1 MKGLVV
7 GKYKAAEFC
16 FVGLLTRPAE
26 CIFAGENYQP
36 VNLFVVQFIRKL
48 WSDFNCCVCVPKEWL
63 IYANES
69 SVQCCP
75 LTMFR
80 TSVETFF
87 VPVVKAENHWAA
99 FFVVN
104 FIELNRECNT
114 EKFQQLGGNSI
125 QTVKQL
131 SILSKHG
138 TFFLERIWLSIFYQ
152 SL

>member
-1 MKGLVV
+1 MINICK
-7 GKYKAAEFC
+7 
-16 FVGLLTRPAE
+16 
-26 CIFAGENYQP
+26 
-36 VNLFVVQFIRKL
+36 RKL
-48 WSDFNCCVCVPKEWL
+48 CAVLSIDN
-63 IYANES
+63 
-69 SVQCCP
+69 VQN
-75 LTMFR
+75 
-80 TSVETFF
+80 VGWDFF